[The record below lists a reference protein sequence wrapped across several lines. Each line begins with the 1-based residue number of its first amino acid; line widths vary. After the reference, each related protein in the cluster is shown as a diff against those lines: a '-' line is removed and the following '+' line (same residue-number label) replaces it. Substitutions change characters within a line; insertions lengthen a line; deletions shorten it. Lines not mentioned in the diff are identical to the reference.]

1 MRILSQ
7 ASKYSTHEPSP
18 GPADARCFPAGP
30 CTPLSHARAHDTYF
44 LPTGLRRHGATAQA
58 WRKLRAKVPAWHVPS
73 GSRLTPGGVQVMER
87 AQRPPSSRGRRS
99 RRARAAPLLEGAA
112 EELLHAL
119 VRARARDEVP
129 PRRLIGSPGPRS
141 SLSTSPF
148 YHPRRYLRP
157 ISPRRAE
164 KMGFVPNKC
173 QIRVDGAT
181 AQKKEKQKACP
192 IRVDWLGGYFF
203 RNCGSIH

>member
-1 MRILSQ
+1 MRL
-7 ASKYSTHEPSP
+7 AS
-18 GPADARCFPAGP
+18 AQVRAR
-30 CTPLSHARAHDTYF
+30 LSHMPAHASRTFYPQVRDTKAQR
-44 LPTGLRRHGATAQA
+44 LKHGANSGP
-58 WRKLRAKVPAWHVPS
+58 RSPPGMS
-73 GSRLTPGGVQVMER
+73 GGSRLTPGGEQVMER
-87 AQRPPSSRGRRS
+87 ARRPPSSRGRRS
-99 RRARAAPLLEGAA
+99 RRVSAAPLLEGAA

-164 KMGFVPNKC
+164 KVGFVPNKC

-181 AQKKEKQKACP
+181 AQIKRKAKGVP
-192 IRVDWLGGYFF
+192 Y
-203 RNCGSIH
+203 

>member
-1 MRILSQ
+1 M
-7 ASKYSTHEPSP
+7 A
-18 GPADARCFPAGP
+18 AGN
-30 CTPLSHARAHDTYF
+30 R
-44 LPTGLRRHGATAQA
+44 GRHG
-58 WRKLRAKVPAWHVPS
+58 PYPPGMS
-73 GSRLTPGGVQVMER
+73 GGSRLTPGGEQVMER
-87 AQRPPSSRGRRS
+87 ARRPPSSRGRRS
-99 RRARAAPLLEGAA
+99 RRVSAAPLLEGAA

-157 ISPRRAE
+157 ISPRRAG

-173 QIRVDGAT
+173 QIRVDGA
-181 AQKKEKQKACP
+181 KKKKKKACP

-203 RNCGSIH
+203 RNCGSIHYKFPFQGNASQIFFILRSCSFTETRARYHPPQHGP

>member
-1 MRILSQ
+1 MRLAFVQ
-7 ASKYSTHEPSP
+7 V
-18 GPADARCFPAGP
+18 GAR
-30 CTPLSHARAHDTYF
+30 LSHMPAHASRTFYPQVCDAMAQQHK
-44 LPTGLRRHGATAQA
+44 HGTNSGPRSPPGFAG
-58 WRKLRAKVPAWHVPS
+58 

-99 RRARAAPLLEGAA
+99 RRVSAAPLLEGAA

-148 YHPRRYLRP
+148 YHPHRCASSRSFGL
-157 ISPRRAE
+157 SKKRALCPNSA
-164 KMGFVPNKC
+164 KLGLMVP
-173 QIRVDGAT
+173 QP
-181 AQKKEKQKACP
+181 KKKKSKGMP
-192 IRVDWLGGYFF
+192 Y
-203 RNCGSIH
+203 

>member
-1 MRILSQ
+1 MQKQPPHHTRYLLDHPHIYILPGR
-7 ASKYSTHEPSP
+7 SKYSTHEPIP

-44 LPTGLRRHGATAQA
+44 LPTGLRRKGATAEA
-58 WRKLRAKVPAWHVPS
+58 WRKLRATGPRLAVAG

-129 PRRLIGSPGPRS
+129 PRRLIGSPSPRT
-141 SLSTSPF
+141 SLFTSPF
-148 YHPRRYLRP
+148 YHPHRCASSRSSRL
-157 ISPRRAE
+157 SKKRALCPNSA
-164 KMGFVPNKC
+164 KLGLMVP
-173 QIRVDGAT
+173 QP
-181 AQKKEKQKACP
+181 KKKKSKGMP
-192 IRVDWLGGYFF
+192 Y
-203 RNCGSIH
+203 

>member
-1 MRILSQ
+1 MPSRFRRCRSNHHIIRGFCSTIPICIFYLRR
-7 ASKYSTHEPSP
+7 ASTRPTSPIP

-44 LPTGLRRHGATAQA
+44 LPTGLRLKGATAEA
-58 WRKLRAKVPAWHVPS
+58 WRKLRAKVPAWQLPS

-119 VRARARDEVP
+119 VRARARD
-129 PRRLIGSPGPRS
+129 
-141 SLSTSPF
+141 
-148 YHPRRYLRP
+148 
-157 ISPRRAE
+157 
-164 KMGFVPNKC
+164 
-173 QIRVDGAT
+173 
-181 AQKKEKQKACP
+181 
-192 IRVDWLGGYFF
+192 
-203 RNCGSIH
+203 

>member
-1 MRILSQ
+1 MRRSVH
-7 ASKYSTHEPSP
+7 ASVTCPRSRHVLFTHRSATQRRNGSSMAQPPGQRSP
-18 GPADARCFPAGP
+18 PGMSG
-30 CTPLSHARAHDTYF
+30 
-44 LPTGLRRHGATAQA
+44 
-58 WRKLRAKVPAWHVPS
+58 
-73 GSRLTPGGVQVMER
+73 GSRLTPGGEQVMER
-87 AQRPPSSRGRRS
+87 ARRPPSSRGRRS
-99 RRARAAPLLEGAA
+99 RRVSAAPLLEGAA

-164 KMGFVPNKC
+164 KVGFVPNKC

-181 AQKKEKQKACP
+181 APKKRKAKGVP
-192 IRVDWLGGYFF
+192 F
-203 RNCGSIH
+203 

>member
-1 MRILSQ
+1 MH
-7 ASKYSTHEPSP
+7 ASLTCPRSRHVLFIHRSATQRRNGSSMAQTPGHRSP
-18 GPADARCFPAGP
+18 LGM
-30 CTPLSHARAHDTYF
+30 S
-44 LPTGLRRHGATAQA
+44 
-58 WRKLRAKVPAWHVPS
+58 S
-73 GSRLTPGGVQVMER
+73 GSRLTPGGEQVMER
-87 AQRPPSSRGRRS
+87 ARRPPSSRGRRS
-99 RRARAAPLLEGAA
+99 RRVSAAPLLEGAA

-157 ISPRRAE
+157 FSPRRAE
-164 KMGFVPNKC
+164 KVGFVPNKC

-181 AQKKEKQKACP
+181 APKKRKAKGVP
-192 IRVDWLGGYFF
+192 F
-203 RNCGSIH
+203 

>member
-1 MRILSQ
+1 
-7 ASKYSTHEPSP
+7 
-18 GPADARCFPAGP
+18 
-30 CTPLSHARAHDTYF
+30 
-44 LPTGLRRHGATAQA
+44 
-58 WRKLRAKVPAWHVPS
+58 
-73 GSRLTPGGVQVMER
+73 MER
-87 AQRPPSSRGRRS
+87 ARRPPSSRGRRS
-99 RRARAAPLLEGAA
+99 RRVSAAPLLEGAA

-181 AQKKEKQKACP
+181 AQKKRKAKGVP
-192 IRVDWLGGYFF
+192 F
-203 RNCGSIH
+203 